1 MANYAEDIQL
11 PDTSVMYA
19 PIQGI
24 DSVKVPVER
33 YVKTVDGTPVDS
45 TAVYHTPDGWL
56 VTDNHGKES
65 GLYWQ
70 DHPEGKAQKV
80 KALSEEERKQTF
92 DKAFGKSKILDNG
105 GILSQAPK
113 ELVELVQAAM
123 SDEGAAKK
131 LSQLMS
137 QRPDLTDMV
146 EQIAAELQG
155 AQAMKCGGRVKKKAL
170 GSKLIK
176 AKKASCG
183 CQLKKVGGR
192 LIEVDGCTGL
202 PVHKTGDKIQYAK
215 FGDGIKRF
223 FTNFANAAGQY
234 GANFTPGAG
243 SIAGSIVD
251 GTPSGIVGSPA
262 QESTGH
268 NGVENQNNRMTY
280 QTFDNWLQ
288 ENAPEYRDPSKRAEL
303 FHKYG
308 LGSVSMYNRGK
319 EQNMALWNKM
329 KADKAAGVEFGGPQ
343 IDTNYSPTLT
353 VNEMTP
359 PVIQYPQS
367 GSRQDESLRNAAIAQ
382 MSGKRISNRERR
394 KWGEAYDALQS
405 GANPNDLT
413 NIQKLRIQRMGK
425 ALRTPTAK
433 NGGQLNYA
441 NYLN

>member
-1 MANYAEDIQL
+1 MKYISYLQGGGTTPQSASTQISKDEIAEIITAALQGSGEIKQQASEMLQSMLQDSSI
-11 PDTSVMYA
+11 A
-19 PIQGI
+19 P
-24 DSVKVPVER
+24 
-33 YVKTVDGTPVDS
+33 
-45 TAVYHTPDGWL
+45 
-56 VTDNHGKES
+56 
-65 GLYWQ
+65 
-70 DHPEGKAQKV
+70 
-80 KALSEEERKQTF
+80 
-92 DKAFGKSKILDNG
+92 
-105 GILSQAPK
+105 
-113 ELVELVQAAM
+113 LVEQVMEEMGVPTQ
-123 SDEGAAKK
+123 
-131 LSQLMS
+131 
-137 QRPDLTDMV
+137 
-146 EQIAAELQG
+146 
-155 AQAMKCGGRVKKKAL
+155 KCGGRVKKKAL

-176 AKKASCG
+176 TQKAKCG
-183 CQLKKVGGR
+183 CELKKVGGR

-223 FTNFANAAGQY
+223 FTNFANAAGRS

-243 SIAGSIVD
+243 SIAGSVVD

-262 QESTGH
+262 QQSTGH

-280 QTFDNWLQ
+280 QTFDGWLQ

-319 EQNMALWNKM
+319 EQNMALWDKM

-367 GSRQDESLRNAAIAQ
+367 GSRQDESLRNAVIAQ

-413 NIQKLRIQRMGK
+413 NIQKRRIQRMGK

>member
-1 MANYAEDIQL
+1 MANYAEYIPL

-123 SDEGAAKK
+123 SDESAAKK

-155 AQAMKCGGRVKKKAL
+155 AQAMKCGGRVKKKQL
-170 GSKLIK
+170 GEKIVK